1 MAKSHIADGALFKD
15 PAINDGKVHPIMH
28 MTLNV
33 LGVNLNIAVWPK
45 ETSGRGTVYW
55 PVTGDYSL
63 KETKRLVDVTPVMN
77 ASVDTSG
84 AATAAAA
91 APIVREP
98 VDATAQDGDNLPF

>member
-1 MAKSHIADGALFKD
+1 MAKSHIAYGALFKD
-15 PAINDGKVHPIMH
+15 PEIKDGKTHPIMH

-55 PVTGDYSL
+55 PVTGDYAL

-77 ASVDTSG
+77 ASSTTS
-84 AATAAAA
+84 AATAAA
-91 APIVREP
+91 PTVSEP
-98 VDATAQDGDNLPF
+98 VDAAKAKDDLPF